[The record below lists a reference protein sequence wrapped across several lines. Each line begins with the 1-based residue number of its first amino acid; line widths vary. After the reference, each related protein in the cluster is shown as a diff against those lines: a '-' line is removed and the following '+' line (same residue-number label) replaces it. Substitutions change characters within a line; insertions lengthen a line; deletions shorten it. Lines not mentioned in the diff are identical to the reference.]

1 MIRILLYFLL
11 ASISLFS
18 CKNKEKIAA
27 TEVVEQIEEVNEE
40 EEITQLEIPGF
51 ADSAVAKIQRTACF
65 GRCPIYTLTV
75 YKSGFAIYNGI
86 EWVDQKGKFYT
97 LGDKEKI
104 RNLLKKAEEI
114 GFLKMQDK
122 YDSEN
127 VTDLPSAIV
136 TLRRDEVVKQVV
148 NRYEGPEI
156 LRELEMYFDK
166 LYENTEWKTYSKD

>member
-1 MIRILLYFLL
+1 MIRIFLYSLLICI
-11 ASISLFS
+11 ALFS
-18 CKNKEKIAA
+18 CKNKEKVAA
-27 TEVVEQIEEVNEE
+27 TEVIEQVEEVNEE
-40 EEITQLEIPGF
+40 EEITELEVPGF

-75 YKSGFAIYNGI
+75 YMSGFAIYNGI

-104 RNLLKKAEEI
+104 RKLLKKAEEI
-114 GFLKMQDK
+114 GFFEMEDK
-122 YDSEN
+122 YDSEY

-136 TLRRDEVVKQVV
+136 TLRKDDVVKQVV

-156 LRELEMYFDK
+156 LIELEMYFDK
-166 LYENTEWKTYSKD
+166 LYENTEWKAYSRD